1 MGVRAKSCPNS
12 ALLRAIRDLTLIE
25 REGVLQRI
33 SYADLGVEELGSIY
47 EKLDFTPRVTGEPE
61 VIEGREIAANT
72 FFLDPRG
79 MERKTSGSY

>member
-1 MGVRAKSCPNS
+1 M
-12 ALLRAIRDLTLIE
+12 
-25 REGVLQRI
+25 
-33 SYADLGVEELGSIY
+33 EELGSIY

>member
-1 MGVRAKSCPNS
+1 MRAKSCPNN

-25 REGVLQRI
+25 QEGVLQRI

-47 EKLDFTPRVTGEPE
+47 ESLLDFTPRVTGEPE

-79 MERKTSGSY
+79 MVRKTSGSY